1 MDNEQKEQIRVAL
14 KNAELWMN
22 QVRRAAN
29 MESALTMSEV
39 KAARKL
45 LEEEVKQMIC
55 IKCGGTIIAETIDAG
70 SYDCCILR
78 CLDCGTI
85 VDKTWMKKSK
95 EEVNAN

>member
-1 MDNEQKEQIRVAL
+1 
-14 KNAELWMN
+14 MN
-22 QVRRAAN
+22 
-29 MESALTMSEV
+29 
-39 KAARKL
+39 
-45 LEEEVKQMIC
+45 C

>member
-1 MDNEQKEQIRVAL
+1 
-14 KNAELWMN
+14 
-22 QVRRAAN
+22 
-29 MESALTMSEV
+29 
-39 KAARKL
+39 
-45 LEEEVKQMIC
+45 MIC

-85 VDKTWMKKSK
+85 VDKTWMKKYK